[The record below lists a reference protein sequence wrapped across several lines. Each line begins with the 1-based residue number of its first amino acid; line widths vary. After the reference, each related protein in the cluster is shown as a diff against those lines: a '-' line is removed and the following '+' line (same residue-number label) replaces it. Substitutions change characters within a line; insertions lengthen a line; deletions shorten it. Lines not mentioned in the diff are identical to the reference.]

1 MTNFGA
7 VMPPTIE
14 GNNPSTDSLFGSG
27 RLDRMVAWR
36 WIFIALLGF
45 ICAQITSVGLLY
57 AVAAVKGDS
66 SAVGAF
72 SKLASPPQWV
82 VLSSL
87 LGLWIGFIGAPVVAS
102 RLQGAP
108 TALGFSFRWI
118 DLAGVGVGI
127 ASQLLIGLIYRPFIR
142 HIKDFSGPVHKLTGS
157 SHGAGL
163 WVIALFTVIG
173 APIAEELF
181 FRGLLYR
188 GLEGSIVGG
197 RGAAYIATSIGAI
210 VLDGTLFGA
219 AHFELAQFAG
229 LAIFGA
235 ILATVFRLTGRLGMS
250 IVSHATFNA
259 LAIISVATTG
269 SFLWHL

>member
-14 GNNPSTDSLFGSG
+14 GSNPSTISLFGSD
-27 RLDRMVAWR
+27 RLDRTVAWR

-45 ICAQITSVGLLY
+45 LCAQITSIGLLY

-66 SAVGAF
+66 SAVGAL

-102 RLQGAP
+102 RLHGSSVE
-108 TALGFSFRWI
+108 LGFSFRWV
-118 DLAGVGVGI
+118 DLAGIGVGI
-127 ASQLLIGLIYRPFIR
+127 GSQLLIGLLYRPFIK

-163 WVIALFTVIG
+163 WVIAFFTVVG

-188 GLEGSIVGG
+188 GIEGAMVGG
-197 RGAAYIATSIGAI
+197 RSSAYIAASIGAI
-210 VLDGTLFGA
+210 VLDGALFGA
-219 AHFELAQFAG
+219 AHLELAQFAG
-229 LAIFGA
+229 VAIFGA
-235 ILATVFRLTGRLGMS
+235 ILATAFRLTGRLGMS
-250 IVSHATFNA
+250 MVSHATFNA
-259 LAIISVATTG
+259 LAMISIATTG
-269 SFLWHL
+269 SLLWHL